1 MPVQSQS
8 SVPAQEI
15 CSSVPVQ
22 ESCASAAVKE
32 AVLACLLL
40 KVKNVASATDDSD
53 YFNVDIRV
61 LNEFNQQKGL
71 PYIHLATYIY

>member
-1 MPVQSQS
+1 M
-8 SVPAQEI
+8 PAQE
-15 CSSVPVQ
+15 SSSSMPAQ
-22 ESCASAAVKE
+22 
-32 AVLACLLL
+32 
-40 KVKNVASATDDSD
+40 VKNVASATDDSD